1 MTIQKKIA
9 AFAMALVLIIFFAP
23 RVYANSAEPP
33 SFVIYSPNAPEDAE
47 IFILA
52 EYGEHNASMYDKRIC
67 LWETSFFIDYYGFD
81 KTDTKLIVRSAKKS
95 FEAEF
100 PDKYA
105 DGSFSSFYTLDFEAE
120 TLTENVSPLR
130 GKLMILAR
138 VLLTLLIECGFYF
151 LLKYRAVRSYIAFIA
166 INLVTQSIVNVI
178 ITLNGGSISFYAGYD
193 FMVYLFMEFF
203 VFIFEM
209 AVLPFAVKEKGKWVV
224 LHAFAA
230 NALSMVLGGFML
242 VFLPY

>member
-1 MTIQKKIA
+1 MKKVLI
-9 AFAMALVLIIFFAP
+9 FAMVFLMFAVLMP
-23 RVYANSAEPP
+23 MRVYANSAEPP
-33 SFVIYSPNAPEDAE
+33 SFVIYSPNAPKDAE

-52 EYGEHNASMYDKRIC
+52 EDGEHNASMYDKHIR

-81 KTDTKLIVRSAKKS
+81 KADTKLIVRSEEKS
-95 FEAEF
+95 FEVEF

-120 TLTENVSPLR
+120 TLKVNVSPSR
-130 GKLMILAR
+130 GKIMIWAR
-138 VLLTLLIECGFYF
+138 VLLTLLIECVFYF

-166 INLVTQSIVNVI
+166 INLVTQTLVNVI
-178 ITLNGGSISFYAGYD
+178 VTSNGGSISFYAGYD

-209 AVLPFAVKEKGKWVV
+209 AILMIAVNEKGKWVV